1 MAAPR
6 HGARPPPAPPLRR
19 AQPRPR
25 AALHRPRAGGRRR
38 SAEPGARLSRG
49 RGAEVLAA
57 GPRLP
62 GPLPVPGRALRV
74 SAAGERGGERA
85 VRAVAGAGARAGAE
99 QRGVAGHRAAARRV
113 VIWPQLSLFS
123 AEHVCPLF
131 SALFS
136 TQTRYVERIPGIVF

>member
-1 MAAPR
+1 MAAR
-6 HGARPPPAPPLRR
+6 SHGARPAPAPPLRR
-19 AQPRPR
+19 AQPRPG

-57 GPRLP
+57 RPRLP
-62 GPLPVPGRALRV
+62 GPLPDPRALRV

-85 VRAVAGAGARAGAE
+85 VRAVARARARAGAE
-99 QRGVAGHRAAARRV
+99 QRGVAGHRAAARRL
-113 VIWPQLSLFS
+113 VIWQPSLCS